1 MPNIRPS
8 ADIRNNYPEISRQ
21 CKETGQPVYITV
33 NGKGDAALIDIAVLD
48 ELYAR
53 IDLYEKLSVGLR
65 DIEQGYDSP
74 TKNKKCC
81 YLVIKKQGNYQL
93 S

>member
-53 IDLYEKLSVGLR
+53 IDLYEKLSIGLC
-65 DIEQGYDSP
+65 DIEQGR
-74 TKNKKCC
+74 TKTHEQVFAKFK
-81 YLVIKKQGNYQL
+81 G
-93 S
+93 

>member
-8 ADIRNNYPEISRQ
+8 AEVRNNYSDISRL

-33 NGKGDAALIDIAVLD
+33 NGKGDTAIVDISVLD

-53 IDLYEKLSVGLR
+53 LDLYQKLSVGIN
-65 DIEQGYDSP
+65 DINEGKTVEHSEVFA
-74 TKNKKCC
+74 KFK
-81 YLVIKKQGNYQL
+81 G
-93 S
+93 

>member
-1 MPNIRPS
+1 MPDIRPS

-65 DIEQGYDSP
+65 DIDKGN
-74 TKNKKCC
+74 TKTHSEVFSKFMA
-81 YLVIKKQGNYQL
+81 
-93 S
+93 